1 MLTNL
6 HWAEMFYSD
15 ILILNVTGCGAL
27 YVADGSWKLRHL
39 HCMWKV
45 PVEIKGFGQIN
56 YPSVCPLT
64 PVRGKAF
71 CTIHVAAAEKQQIK
85 TDLKAFLKTC
95 GLDDDDYCDS
105 DGRF

>member
-1 MLTNL
+1 M
-6 HWAEMFYSD
+6 
-15 ILILNVTGCGAL
+15 
-27 YVADGSWKLRHL
+27 ADGNWKLRHL

-71 CTIHVAAAEKQQIK
+71 CSTHVAAAEKQQIK

-95 GLDDDDYCDS
+95 GLNDDDYCDS
-105 DGRF
+105 DGKFLQMIHKTFSNIFLTLFRNLQIRC